1 MTGPRIT
8 ICSAAV
14 GCGHTRAALAIHDAI
29 RRTRPDAAVTIVEAL
44 DHAPRWFVA
53 AYRDAYLRLV
63 RHAPSITGRMY
74 DRSDRPGIH
83 GGLGSRVE
91 QLAMRRL
98 ASLDAVRRANSIVCT
113 HFLCGRVLGRARR
126 LGVFSAPLS
135 ICVTDQHP
143 HAVWL
148 TPDADTVLVAS
159 EAARHVAVQSG
170 LAPKQV
176 ITVGIPVHPRF
187 GRAGD
192 PAALRR
198 ELGLPADR
206 PIVLV
211 TGGGLGLGGVEAA
224 VRALLAAGS
233 RLHVVAVCGR
243 CQKLS
248 TNLRNLA
255 AGNTAN
261 LTVVGFTNKMP
272 EYMAAASVLVGKPG
286 GLTTAEAVASGLPM
300 VLMNPIPGQE
310 ERNAQ
315 LLVAEGVAILERSA
329 EAAAVAA
336 ARLIEQ
342 PARLAAMRASAR
354 RIAPNDAALTIAR
367 HTLELAESA
376 VPASRP
382 VRSQSAPAVLHGPI
396 DPEPAIA
403 CLPCIAG

>member
-14 GCGHTRAALAIHDAI
+14 GCGHTRAALAVHDAI
-29 RRTRPDAAVTIVEAL
+29 RRTRPDATVAIVEAL

-63 RHAPSITGRMY
+63 RHAPAITGRMY
-74 DRSDRPGIH
+74 DRSDRPKIH

-91 QLAMRRL
+91 HFAMRRL
-98 ASLDAVRRANSIVCT
+98 ASLPAIQDADSIVCT
-113 HFLCGRVLGRARR
+113 HFLCGRVLGRGRR
-126 LGVFSAPLS
+126 LGQFSAPLS

-159 EAARHVAVQSG
+159 EAARRVAIQSG
-170 LAPKQV
+170 LASRQV
-176 ITVGIPVHPRF
+176 VTVGIPVHPRF

-192 PAALRR
+192 PVAVRR
-198 ELGLPADR
+198 ELGLPTDR
-206 PIVLV
+206 RIVLV
-211 TGGGLGLGGVEAA
+211 TGGGLGLGGVETA
-224 VRALLAAGS
+224 VRTLLTSGK
-233 RLHVVAVCGR
+233 RLHIVAVCGR
-243 CQKLS
+243 CERLS
-248 TNLRNLA
+248 ITLRMLA
-255 AGNTAN
+255 PTATAS

-286 GLTTAEAVASGLPM
+286 GLTTAEAVASALPM

-329 EAAAVAA
+329 QAAATTAA
-336 ARLIEQ
+336 ALIEQ
-342 PARLAAMRASAR
+342 PDRLAAMRAAAR
-354 RIAPNDAALTIAR
+354 GIAPNDAALAVAR
-367 HTLELAESA
+367 HVLELAESA
-376 VPASRP
+376 VPAPRP
-382 VRSQSAPAVLHGPI
+382 CRAAPEQAVLHGPI